1 MPFFANS
8 SGVGHKAVG
17 GGSTRSAAGAMGV
30 KATRLYAVQSSVP
43 TAVPTAPFIYV
54 RVLPIDTS
62 LKTANISWSQNNLN
76 EMVSNYIIE
85 RLVPD
90 GTWTQF
96 NGNSDGSIFNFGPVD
111 SGAIATCVYDDNVG
125 SYPNISYRVAAVNAK
140 GSSQWSNIGIANFPT
155 TTIQL

>member
-17 GGSTRSAAGAMGV
+17 GGSTRSAASVMGV
-30 KATRLYAVQSSVP
+30 KAIRLYAVQSSVP

-54 RVLPIDTS
+54 SVPPTDTS
-62 LKTANISWSQNNLN
+62 LHTANISWSPNNPN

-85 RLVPD
+85 RQVPG

-96 NGNSDGSIFNFGPVD
+96 NGNSDGPIFNVGPVD
-111 SGAIATCVYDDNVG
+111 SGAIATWAYDANYG
-125 SYPNISYRVAAVNAK
+125 SYYTISYRVAAVNTK
-140 GSSQWSNIGIANFPT
+140 GSSQWSNTGIANFP
-155 TTIQL
+155 